1 MGLSLPATKDSTQLQ
16 SSLSTFDLPEGRT
29 LPCAGLEPGLV
40 NALQKKR
47 EEFCMRK
54 STSMAVVIL
63 LVLAALSSTAFAQKA
78 TVLRVVVVKTDDV
91 AAYVQEIEKG
101 RQVMK
106 SIGIQA
112 QTRVWQ
118 AKFAGPEAGAVVVS
132 IEYPSMTAF
141 ADAVAKTNSS
151 SEYQAWLKGLD
162 KLRKIVSDSLYT
174 EW

>member
-1 MGLSLPATKDSTQLQ
+1 
-16 SSLSTFDLPEGRT
+16 
-29 LPCAGLEPGLV
+29 
-40 NALQKKR
+40 
-47 EEFCMRK
+47 
-54 STSMAVVIL
+54 MAVVIL

-91 AAYVQEIEKG
+91 AAYVQEIDKG

-132 IEYPSMTAF
+132 IEYPSMAAF
-141 ADAVAKTNSS
+141 ADAVAKTNAS

>member
-1 MGLSLPATKDSTQLQ
+1 
-16 SSLSTFDLPEGRT
+16 
-29 LPCAGLEPGLV
+29 
-40 NALQKKR
+40 
-47 EEFCMRK
+47 MRK
-54 STSMAVVIL
+54 STNMAVVIL

-106 SIGIQA
+106 IIGIQA

-132 IEYPSMTAF
+132 IEYPSMAAF
-141 ADAVAKTNSS
+141 ADAVAKTNAS